1 MLIINDHFIMENSI
15 NLSILLPLMPFGMA
29 LFIFL
34 LLRSF
39 NKTINRLT
47 KPISYLAIIS
57 ILLTT
62 SLSTFF
68 LISHSEGN
76 IPLSDYLYFLN
87 NYNLE
92 IHINQFT
99 EKITIVVG
107 LIFSSIILF
116 SVFKLPRRSGYVMY
130 VVNLN
135 LLASLFIATLLIV
148 DFHF

>member
-1 MLIINDHFIMENSI
+1 MLIVNNHFFMENSI
-15 NLSILLPLMPFGMA
+15 NLSILLPLIPFGMTI
-29 LFIFL
+29 FIFL

-57 ILLTT
+57 ILLATGL
-62 SLSTFF
+62 SLF
-68 LISHSEGN
+68 LLLNHIEGN
-76 IPLSDYLYFLN
+76 IPLSNYLYFLK

-92 IHINQFT
+92 LHLNQLT
-99 EKITIVVG
+99 EKIIIIVG
-107 LIFSSIILF
+107 LIFSSILFF
-116 SVFKLPRRSGYVMY
+116 SVLKLPRRSGYVMY

-135 LLASLFIATLLIV
+135 FLASLLVTVLLIV